1 MCQYILKI
9 QILQASFPP
18 SEHHK
23 RAIRHYYNR
32 GLLPFTTYFLFIYD
46 NFSNTGIYVIGA
58 STVTLRPPSKISPW
72 DVSLHCPFGRYT
84 SRLN

>member
-1 MCQYILKI
+1 MCQYILNI
-9 QILQASFPP
+9 QIFQASFPP
-18 SEHHK
+18 S
-23 RAIRHYYNR
+23 RHQKKSNPP
-32 GLLPFTTYFLFIYD
+32 LLQSRTAPLYHIFSFIYD